1 MGAGSARGI
10 LPRMSDSPSAAPRW
24 PLLLVVAVLG
34 GIALGALDL
43 VAQREFAY
51 PWANLA
57 NSSAVWAV
65 GAFGIGAWVRTG
77 RWRPAVAGTVL
88 LVVAVAAYY
97 VAATL
102 IQNDDLANLWAATS
116 LVWMGFGVLAGTVFG
131 TFGAWSRS
139 AVPWR
144 ATAGLAALGAVCF
157 AEAGVLLR
165 RLSDEEAQYR
175 ADGVATAV
183 VMTVLGLVL
192 IVLLGRTRLRRLAA
206 LAVAVPL
213 AALGFAGFSLAGFGS

>member
-1 MGAGSARGI
+1 
-10 LPRMSDSPSAAPRW
+10 MSDSPTLAGPRW
-24 PLLLVVAVLG
+24 PLLLAVAVLG
-34 GIALGALDL
+34 GIALGAVDL
-43 VAQREFAY
+43 VAQRELAY

-65 GAFGIGAWVRTG
+65 GAFGIGAWVRSG

-88 LVVAVAAYY
+88 LVVAVGAYY

-102 IQNDDLANLWAATS
+102 IQDDDLANLWAVTS
-116 LVWMGFGVLAGTVFG
+116 LVWMAFGVLAGTVFG

-139 AVPWR
+139 SVPWR
-144 ATAGLAALGAVCF
+144 ATAGLAALGAVFF

-165 RLSDEEAQYR
+165 RLSNVEEQYR
-175 ADGVATAV
+175 ADGLATAV
-183 VMTVLGLVL
+183 IMAVVGLLL
-192 IVLLGRTRLRRLAA
+192 IGLLGRTWRRRLTA